1 MGFIMDLLKELKKIR
16 GVEEAYTVYGVYDLI
31 AKVQRRSMN
40 DLKNT
45 VNQEIRKLVKVQ
57 STLTMIVSK
66 IS

>member
-1 MGFIMDLLKELKKIR
+1 MGFIIDLLKELKKIR